1 MQVSSSSS
9 GFTPANV
16 APAIS
21 FQELMRK
28 IQLARPKED
37 LDLLRRAYEFSARY
51 HSMQVRAS
59 GEPYLS
65 HPLAVAHTLADMKLD
80 VVCVSTG
87 LLHDVV
93 EDTEAKI
100 DVIKSQF
107 GPEVAHLVEGLT
119 KISKLDFQSAE
130 ERQAENFR
138 KMLLAMVDDVRVIL
152 VKLADRLHNM
162 RTLQH
167 VSQEKQERIARETM
181 DIYAPLAH
189 RLGMSKI
196 RGELEDLAFRYLE
209 PTSFE
214 DITKAL
220 DKKRKVNEAFLAEV
234 AGVLDSTMRKHDIP
248 ARLEGRVKRVY
259 SIHQKLRRQRITI
272 DQVYDLLA
280 VRIITETV
288 KDCYAALGVIHNLW
302 RPVPGRIKDFIAMP
316 RPNLYQSLHTSVI
329 HDTGVPFE
337 VQIRTSEM
345 HKTAEL
351 GIAAHWRYKEDGP
364 GATKPST
371 KDMLDEDQRVSWLR
385 QLVEWQRDVQ
395 DPGEFL
401 STLKIDLYPEEVY
414 TFTPAGKVIILPRD
428 ATPVDFAYE
437 IHTEVG
443 HACVGAK
450 VNGRIVPLRY
460 HLKNGD
466 IVEILNQQGHGPSRD
481 WLTVVK
487 TSKARNK
494 IRQWINT
501 RARQKALEL
510 GRRLLEKEARRFDVN
525 LKKLPDDAYPKAAQE
540 YGFHKVDDL
549 MAAIGF
555 GKYSARQVLT
565 RLSPQPL
572 KEPEESS
579 KLVTTIKQALG
590 IAGDGAIIVAG
601 SNDLMTYRAKC
612 CNPIRGEPIVG
623 YITRGKGIGV
633 HSKTCPNVENLMY
646 EAERRI
652 DVEWAR
658 TAEDTYPV
666 KIVVYTDERPGML
679 KEITQAISDGTNI
692 RTIEAMVDE
701 TDHSATIELILDISD
716 MKHLD
721 RVLGGIKRISGVRD
735 IERILKL

>member
-1 MQVSSSSS
+1 MQVSASSA
-9 GFTPANV
+9 GFTPASV

-21 FQELMRK
+21 YQELMRK
-28 IQLARPKED
+28 VQLARPKED

-80 VVCVSTG
+80 VVCISTG

-93 EDTEAKI
+93 EDTEA
-100 DVIKSQF
+100 DASVIKSHF

-119 KISKLDFQSAE
+119 KLSKLDFQSAE
-130 ERQAENFR
+130 ARQAENFR
-138 KMLLAMVDDVRVIL
+138 KMMLAMVDDVRVIL

-162 RTLQH
+162 RTLEH
-167 VSQEKQERIARETM
+167 VSPEKQERIARETM

-209 PTSFE
+209 PAAYQE
-214 DITKAL
+214 IAKAL
-220 DKKRKVNEAFLAEV
+220 EKKRKVNEAFLAEV
-234 AGVLDSTMRKHDIP
+234 AGVLDATMSKHDIP
-248 ARLEGRVKRVY
+248 ARLEARVKRVF

-280 VRIITETV
+280 VRIITETL

-337 VQIRTSEM
+337 VQIRTAEM

-364 GATKPST
+364 GATKPAT
-371 KDMLDEDQRVSWLR
+371 KDALDEDQRIAWLR
-385 QLVEWQRDVQ
+385 QIVEWQLDVQ

-401 STLKIDLYPEEVY
+401 STLKVDLYPEEVY

-437 IHTEVG
+437 IHTGVG

-466 IVEILNQQGHGPSRD
+466 IVEILTQQGHGPSRD
-481 WLTVVK
+481 WLTIVK

-510 GRRLLEKEARRFDVN
+510 GKRLLEKEARRFDVN
-525 LKKLPDDAYPKAAQE
+525 LKKIEEAVYQTATQD
-540 YGFHKVDDL
+540 YGFHKIDDL
-549 MAAIGF
+549 MAAVGF

-565 RLSPQPL
+565 KLSPQPL
-572 KEPEESS
+572 KEPEEPG
-579 KLVTTIKQALG
+579 KIVATLKQALG
-590 IAGDGAIIVAG
+590 ISSDGAIVVAG

-633 HSKTCPNVENLMY
+633 HAKTCPNVENLMY

-658 TAEDTYPV
+658 TTEDTYPV
-666 KIVVYTDERPGML
+666 KLIVYTDERPGML
-679 KEITQAISDGTNI
+679 KEVTQAISDGTNI

-701 TDHSATIELILDISD
+701 TDHSATIELILDIAD

-721 RVLGGIKRISGVRD
+721 RVLGGLKRISGVRD
-735 IERILKL
+735 IERVLKL

>member
-1 MQVSSSSS
+1 MQVSASSA
-9 GFTPANV
+9 GFTPASV

-21 FQELMRK
+21 YQELMRK
-28 IQLARPKED
+28 VQLARPKED

-80 VVCVSTG
+80 VVCISTG

-93 EDTEAKI
+93 EDTEA
-100 DVIKSQF
+100 DASVIKSHF

-119 KISKLDFQSAE
+119 KLSKLDFQSAE
-130 ERQAENFR
+130 ARQAENFR
-138 KMLLAMVDDVRVIL
+138 KMMLAMVDDVRVIL

-162 RTLQH
+162 RTLEH
-167 VSQEKQERIARETM
+167 VSPEKQERIARETM

-209 PTSFE
+209 PAAYQE
-214 DITKAL
+214 IAKAL
-220 DKKRKVNEAFLAEV
+220 EKKRKVNEAFLAEV
-234 AGVLDSTMRKHDIP
+234 AGVLDATMSKHDIP
-248 ARLEGRVKRVY
+248 ARLEARVKRVF

-280 VRIITETV
+280 VRIITETL

-337 VQIRTSEM
+337 VQIRTAEM

-364 GATKPST
+364 GATKPAT
-371 KDMLDEDQRVSWLR
+371 KDALDEDQRIAWLR
-385 QLVEWQRDVQ
+385 QIVEWQRDVQ

-401 STLKIDLYPEEVY
+401 STLKVDLYPEEVY

-437 IHTEVG
+437 IHTGVG

-466 IVEILNQQGHGPSRD
+466 IVEILTQQGHGPSRD
-481 WLTVVK
+481 WLTIVK

-510 GRRLLEKEARRFDVN
+510 GKRLLEKEARRFDVN
-525 LKKLPDDAYPKAAQE
+525 LKKIEEAVYQTATQD
-540 YGFHKVDDL
+540 YGFHKIDDL
-549 MAAIGF
+549 MAAVGF

-565 RLSPQPL
+565 KLSPQPL
-572 KEPEESS
+572 KEPEEPG
-579 KLVTTIKQALG
+579 KIVATLKQALG
-590 IAGDGAIIVAG
+590 ISSDGAIVVAG

-633 HSKTCPNVENLMY
+633 HAKTCPNVENLMY

-658 TAEDTYPV
+658 TTEDTYPV
-666 KIVVYTDERPGML
+666 KLIVYTDERPGML
-679 KEITQAISDGTNI
+679 KEVTQAISDGTNI

-701 TDHSATIELILDISD
+701 TDHSATIELILDIAD

-721 RVLGGIKRISGVRD
+721 RVLGGLKRISGVRD
-735 IERILKL
+735 IERVLKL

>member
-1 MQVSSSSS
+1 MQVSASSA
-9 GFTPANV
+9 GFTPASV

-21 FQELMRK
+21 YQELMRK
-28 IQLARPKED
+28 VQLARPKED

-80 VVCVSTG
+80 VVCISTG

-93 EDTEAKI
+93 EDTE
-100 DVIKSQF
+100 
-107 GPEVAHLVEGLT
+107 VAHLVEGLT
-119 KISKLDFQSAE
+119 KLSKLDFQSAE
-130 ERQAENFR
+130 ARQAENFR
-138 KMLLAMVDDVRVIL
+138 KMMLAMVDDVRVIL

-162 RTLQH
+162 RTLEH
-167 VSQEKQERIARETM
+167 VSPEKQERIARETM

-209 PTSFE
+209 PAAYQE
-214 DITKAL
+214 IAKAL
-220 DKKRKVNEAFLAEV
+220 EKKRKVNEAFLAEV
-234 AGVLDSTMRKHDIP
+234 AGVLDATMSKHDIP
-248 ARLEGRVKRVY
+248 ARLEARVKRVF

-280 VRIITETV
+280 VRIITETL

-337 VQIRTSEM
+337 VQIRTAEM

-364 GATKPST
+364 GATKPAT
-371 KDMLDEDQRVSWLR
+371 KDALDEDQRIAWLR
-385 QLVEWQRDVQ
+385 QIVEWQRDVQ

-401 STLKIDLYPEEVY
+401 STLKVDLYPEEVY
-414 TFTPAGKVIILPRD
+414 TFTTAGKVIILPRD

-437 IHTEVG
+437 IHTGVG

-450 VNGRIVPLRY
+450 VNGPIVPLRY

-466 IVEILNQQGHGPSRD
+466 IVEILTQQGHGPSRD
-481 WLTVVK
+481 WLTIVK

-510 GRRLLEKEARRFDVN
+510 GKRLLEKEARRFDVN
-525 LKKLPDDAYPKAAQE
+525 LKKIEEAVYQTATQD
-540 YGFHKVDDL
+540 YGFHKIDDL
-549 MAAIGF
+549 MAAVGF

-565 RLSPQPL
+565 KLSPQPL
-572 KEPEESS
+572 KEPEEPG
-579 KLVTTIKQALG
+579 KIVATLKQALG
-590 IAGDGAIIVAG
+590 ISSDGAIVVAG

-633 HSKTCPNVENLMY
+633 HAKTCPNVENLMY

-658 TAEDTYPV
+658 TTEDTYPV
-666 KIVVYTDERPGML
+666 KLIVYTDERPGML

-701 TDHSATIELILDISD
+701 TDHSATIELILDIAD

-721 RVLGGIKRISGVRD
+721 RVLGGLKRISGVRD
-735 IERILKL
+735 IERVLKL